1 MSFKMKKDLWGLYH
15 SAESATRQGNSSAT
29 PITKKASPL
38 QMNTTLVM
46 GAAALGNSKAFND
59 VSPQFSAFYEAEI
72 DKEKPKAEDLTEKSG
87 GEEEDKESEENL
99 EA

>member
-38 QMNTTLVM
+38 QMNTTLVG

-59 VSPQFSAFYEAEI
+59 VSPQFSKFYGEEKEPEAENL
-72 DKEKPKAEDLTEKSG
+72 DENSG
-87 GEEEDKESEENL
+87 GEQDKESEENS
-99 EA
+99 EV

>member
-1 MSFKMKKDLWGLYH
+1 MGFKMKTNLWGLYH

-38 QMNTTLVM
+38 QMNTTLVG

-59 VSPQFSAFYEAEI
+59 VSSQFSQFYSAER
-72 DKEKPKAEDLTEKSG
+72 EEPAAENLS
-87 GEEEDKESEENL
+87 EENGNEENKESEENS
-99 EA
+99 EV